1 MLPSFKRF
9 REWENALENGR
20 DMEGLNTFLWAWSYV
35 MVKNHLQGKLKIPL
49 GPTTKTPLGKSNKNY
64 TENYTWRMNQ
74 PPNLHHIM
82 APISTSFP
90 IVLLGKGEI
99 LCFRILIDFFCCRS
113 RWACSFCYSLWK
125 AGFQDP
131 GSSIF
136 KGILFRV
143 GGESEIDPGPNGF
156 SDGGQIHTDEYS

>member
-1 MLPSFKRF
+1 MKFYVSEF
-9 REWENALENGR
+9 RS
-20 DMEGLNTFLWAWSYV
+20 TFSAV
-35 MVKNHLQGKLKIPL
+35 DRGQHV
-49 GPTTKTPLGKSNKNY
+49 
-64 TENYTWRMNQ
+64 
-74 PPNLHHIM
+74 
-82 APISTSFP
+82 FFV
-90 IVLLGKGEI
+90 IVCE
-99 LCFRILIDFFCCRS
+99 
-113 RWACSFCYSLWK
+113 K